1 MMFSRLIHI
10 VLFAKL
16 RSEQPRFR
24 DKVVAVEGDCEERAL
39 GLNDFDKKRL
49 LVSVD
54 VVFHLAATVRFEERL
69 RTAVNINVRGTLDL
83 LQLCKEC
90 VHLKSVIYLTT
101 IYSQGYQLHVDEE
114 FYDCPL
120 SAENIIHLVACLED
134 DVLTK
139 ITPALLNGWPN
150 TYSLTKAIAEA
161 SVKAHGKELP
171 IGIFRPG
178 IVMSTYA
185 EPFPGW
191 VDNLNGGTPYT
202 LNIALGM
209 LHVSPTNPSYETSF
223 VPCDMT
229 INAIIASAWD
239 VHQRRKSG
247 KMEAMLYNYVP
258 SCDNSITWGQVTDL
272 VCKNSRKVPLG
283 RELWEPFIIQT
294 KFYYI
299 YMLLSF
305 PLHWL
310 QALVY
315 DVVVLSTGRR
325 LRMMKMYMKFHRL
338 LRITSYISLNKWEF
352 PNKNMRDICQVISDA
367 ERKIF
372 PFDMKDIDWDLYF
385 FNVLKGYRLYLLKE
399 DSVILPEV
407 FQKRKRLY
415 WRHQFAKA
423 LLTALVLAAVSFTFS
438 ISIYT
443 AGVIWFGVLFY
454 TVKSFSTSK

>member
-1 MMFSRLIHI
+1 MATDENRSSMIQEFYRAANIFITGGTGFMGKVLLEKLLRSCSNINNIYLLIRSKKDKDVETRLKELFEEP
-10 VLFAKL
+10 LFAKL

-239 VHQRRKSG
+239 VHQRRK
-247 KMEAMLYNYVP
+247 
-258 SCDNSITWGQVTDL
+258 
-272 VCKNSRKVPLG
+272 
-283 RELWEPFIIQT
+283 
-294 KFYYI
+294 
-299 YMLLSF
+299 
-305 PLHWL
+305 
-310 QALVY
+310 
-315 DVVVLSTGRR
+315 
-325 LRMMKMYMKFHRL
+325 
-338 LRITSYISLNKWEF
+338 
-352 PNKNMRDICQVISDA
+352 
-367 ERKIF
+367 
-372 PFDMKDIDWDLYF
+372 
-385 FNVLKGYRLYLLKE
+385 
-399 DSVILPEV
+399 
-407 FQKRKRLY
+407 LY